1 MKKSALMLLIILLP
15 FTAKA
20 QSAYNNE
27 DGKKINK
34 EKLETKDYL
43 PEIHG
48 TIRSKYE
55 YQTTMGAGRFE
66 VRNARVSVTGN
77 VLPIVAYK
85 AEIDL
90 SDEGNIKMLDAYA
103 RLFPAKGLTVTAGQM
118 RVPFTIDAHRSPHQ
132 QYFANR
138 SFIAKQVGNVRDVG
152 VTLGYTLPTELP
164 ITIEGGLY
172 NGSGLT
178 NQKEWHKEINYSAK
192 AQFLFTKGLNLT
204 LSVQS
209 IQPEEIRVQ
218 SYDVGAYYEFHRFH
232 IEGEYLYKQYSDNA
246 FGDVQAVNTFI
257 NYDLPLRKVFNKMS
271 FLLRYDM
278 MTDQS
283 DAKTTDEE
291 TGSLITTDYKRQR
304 LTGGITFSLS
314 KAFRT
319 DLRLNY
325 EKYFYARNSIAKES
339 EQNRTGTDD
348 TILNKIPYIWN
359 KQIDVW
365 QIRLFQA
372 SPPQNK
378 TCCIKSSMHTT
389 GKRPPSKKLALIL
402 WYCRERIIPAIH
414 FGFTPPYPK
423 GNPYFT
429 YSTWTKTYT
438 KPYAYPVLYAI
449 TLHFL
454 CF

>member
-1 MKKSALMLLIILLP
+1 MKKSALILFLTLLP
-15 FTAKA
+15 FMAKA
-20 QSAYNNE
+20 QNTQNSE
-27 DGKKINK
+27 DGKKIDK
-34 EKLETKDYL
+34 EKLESKDYL

-48 TIRSKYE
+48 TIRGKYE

-90 SDEGNIKMLDAYA
+90 SDEGSIKMLDAYA

-152 VTLGYTLPTELP
+152 ITLGYTLPTDLP

-178 NQKEWHKEINYSAK
+178 NQKEWHKEVNYSAK

-204 LSVQS
+204 LSIQS

-218 SYDVGAYYEFHRFH
+218 SYDIGAYYESDRFH
-232 IEGEYLYKQYSDNA
+232 IEAEYLYKQYSDNA
-246 FGDVQAVNTFI
+246 FKDVQAVNTFI
-257 NYDLPLRKVFNKMS
+257 NYDLPLRKIFNKMS

-291 TGSLITTDYKRQR
+291 TGALVTTDYKRQR

-314 KAFRT
+314 KAFHT

-325 EKYFYARNSIAKES
+325 EKYFYANSSIAKES
-339 EQNRTGTDD
+339 EQD
-348 TILNKIPYIWN
+348 KI
-359 KQIDVW
+359 
-365 QIRLFQA
+365 
-372 SPPQNK
+372 
-378 TCCIKSSMHTT
+378 
-389 GKRPPSKKLALIL
+389 
-402 WYCRERIIPAIH
+402 
-414 FGFTPPYPK
+414 
-423 GNPYFT
+423 
-429 YSTWTKTYT
+429 
-438 KPYAYPVLYAI
+438 VLE
-449 TLHFL
+449 LMVRF
-454 CF
+454 

>member
-1 MKKSALMLLIILLP
+1 MKKSALMLFLTLMP
-15 FTAKA
+15 FMAKA
-20 QSAYNNE
+20 KNTQNSE
-27 DGKKINK
+27 DGKKIDK
-34 EKLETKDYL
+34 EKLESKDYL

-48 TIRSKYE
+48 TIRGKYE

-90 SDEGNIKMLDAYA
+90 SDVGSFKLLYAYA

-152 VTLGYTLPTELP
+152 ITLGYTLPTDLP

-178 NQKEWHKEINYSAK
+178 NQKEWHKEVNYSAK

-204 LSVQS
+204 LSIQS

-218 SYDVGAYYEFHRFH
+218 SYDLGAYYESDRFH
-232 IEGEYLYKQYSDNA
+232 IEAEYLYKQYSDNA
-246 FGDVQAVNTFI
+246 FKDVQAVNTFI

-278 MTDQS
+278 MPDQS

-291 TGSLITTDYKRQR
+291 TGALVTTDYKRQR

-325 EKYFYARNSIAKES
+325 EKYFYTNSSIAKES
-339 EQNRTGTDD
+339 EQD
-348 TILNKIPYIWN
+348 KI
-359 KQIDVW
+359 
-365 QIRLFQA
+365 
-372 SPPQNK
+372 
-378 TCCIKSSMHTT
+378 
-389 GKRPPSKKLALIL
+389 
-402 WYCRERIIPAIH
+402 
-414 FGFTPPYPK
+414 
-423 GNPYFT
+423 
-429 YSTWTKTYT
+429 
-438 KPYAYPVLYAI
+438 VLE
-449 TLHFL
+449 LMVRF
-454 CF
+454 

>member
-1 MKKSALMLLIILLP
+1 MKKSALMLFLTLLP
-15 FTAKA
+15 FMAKA
-20 QSAYNNE
+20 QNTQNSE
-27 DGKKINK
+27 DGKKIDK
-34 EKLETKDYL
+34 EKLESKDYL

-48 TIRSKYE
+48 TIRGKYE

-90 SDEGNIKMLDAYA
+90 SDEGSIKMLDAYA

-152 VTLGYTLPTELP
+152 ITLGYTLPTDLP

-178 NQKEWHKEINYSAK
+178 NQKEWHKEVNYSAK

-204 LSVQS
+204 LSIQS

-218 SYDVGAYYEFHRFH
+218 SYDIGAYYESDRFH
-232 IEGEYLYKQYSDNA
+232 IEAEYLYKQYSDNA
-246 FGDVQAVNTFI
+246 FKDVQAVNTFI

-271 FLLRYDM
+271 FLRYDM

-291 TGSLITTDYKRQR
+291 TGALVTTDYKRQR

-325 EKYFYARNSIAKES
+325 EKYFYTNSSIAKES
-339 EQNRTGTDD
+339 EQD
-348 TILNKIPYIWN
+348 KI
-359 KQIDVW
+359 
-365 QIRLFQA
+365 
-372 SPPQNK
+372 
-378 TCCIKSSMHTT
+378 
-389 GKRPPSKKLALIL
+389 
-402 WYCRERIIPAIH
+402 
-414 FGFTPPYPK
+414 
-423 GNPYFT
+423 
-429 YSTWTKTYT
+429 
-438 KPYAYPVLYAI
+438 VLE
-449 TLHFL
+449 LMVRF
-454 CF
+454 

>member
-1 MKKSALMLLIILLP
+1 MKKSALMLFLTLLP
-15 FTAKA
+15 FMAKA
-20 QSAYNNE
+20 QNTQNSE
-27 DGKKINK
+27 DGKKIDK
-34 EKLETKDYL
+34 EKLESKDYL

-48 TIRSKYE
+48 TIRGKYE

-90 SDEGNIKMLDAYA
+90 SDEGSIKMLDAYA

-152 VTLGYTLPTELP
+152 ITLGYTLPTDLP

-178 NQKEWHKEINYSAK
+178 NQKEWHKEVNYSAK

-204 LSVQS
+204 LSIQS

-218 SYDVGAYYEFHRFH
+218 SYDLGAYYESDRFH
-232 IEGEYLYKQYSDNA
+232 IEAEYLYKQYSDNA
-246 FGDVQAVNTFI
+246 FKDVQAVNTFI

-278 MTDQS
+278 TTDQS

-291 TGSLITTDYKRQR
+291 TGALVTTDYKRQR

-325 EKYFYARNSIAKES
+325 EKYFYTNSSIAKES
-339 EQNRTGTDD
+339 EQD
-348 TILNKIPYIWN
+348 KI
-359 KQIDVW
+359 
-365 QIRLFQA
+365 
-372 SPPQNK
+372 
-378 TCCIKSSMHTT
+378 
-389 GKRPPSKKLALIL
+389 
-402 WYCRERIIPAIH
+402 
-414 FGFTPPYPK
+414 
-423 GNPYFT
+423 
-429 YSTWTKTYT
+429 
-438 KPYAYPVLYAI
+438 VLE
-449 TLHFL
+449 LMVRF
-454 CF
+454 